1 MNSSS
6 EQANGFPTS
15 AVDRSMPSRQSLLLC
30 AALTILLSL
39 IFWDAIHEM
48 VYNYNKKDS
57 YYSHGYIVPF
67 ISLYFVWKQR
77 AELQRAARKPAALG
91 LWIIALSCLIVVLG
105 DFLEFLVIQQFALVF
120 AITGIV
126 LAIWGKEHARILWFP
141 LAFLLF
147 MIPMPGSITHALVL
161 HVKILAIDCTVWV
174 ARLFSLPMLRDG
186 SYIAFGNDRLLV
198 GEVCGGLR
206 SLIALLALGAVIGY
220 MSKASNWARIT
231 LFLVSAPVAIF
242 ANVARIFFLCIVGY
256 IWGSS
261 AATGKVHD
269 ISGIAIYAIAAIAL
283 SCVEFLFRAAG
294 GRQTAVETGS
304 SK

>member
-6 EQANGFPTS
+6 EQANGLS
-15 AVDRSMPSRQSLLLC
+15 ALAVEGPMPSRKTLLLFG
-30 AALTILLSL
+30 ALTILLML
-39 IFWDAIHEM
+39 IFWVALREM

-67 ISLYFVWKQR
+67 ISLYFAWKQR
-77 AELQRAARKPAALG
+77 VALMHTPRKPAALG
-91 LWIIALSCLIVVLG
+91 LWIIALSCLVVVIG
-105 DFLEFLVIQQFALVF
+105 DFLEFLIIQQL
-120 AITGIV
+120 AIVSVLTGIV
-126 LAIWGKEHARILWFP
+126 LAIWGKAHARILWFP

-220 MSKASNWARIT
+220 MSKASNWAR
-231 LFLVSAPVAIF
+231 LSVFLVSAPVAIF

-261 AATGKVHD
+261 AASGKVHD
-269 ISGIAIYAIAAIAL
+269 ISGIAIYAVAAIAL
-283 SCVEFLFRAAG
+283 SCIEILFRVAG
-294 GRQTAVETGS
+294 SRQTAGDPGGTQ
-304 SK
+304 

>member
-1 MNSSS
+1 
-6 EQANGFPTS
+6 
-15 AVDRSMPSRQSLLLC
+15 MPGRRTLLLC
-30 AALTILLSL
+30 GALTILLTL
-39 IFWDAIHEM
+39 IFWVALREM
-48 VYNYNKKDS
+48 VYNYSKKDS

-67 ISLYFVWKQR
+67 ISLYFAWKQR
-77 AELQRAARKPAALG
+77 VALLHAARKPTALG
-91 LWIIALSCLIVVLG
+91 LWIIALSCLIVVIG
-105 DFLEFLVIQQFALVF
+105 DFLEFLIIQQL
-120 AITGIV
+120 AIVSVLTGIV

-220 MSKASNWARIT
+220 MSKASNWARLAI
-231 LFLVSAPVAIF
+231 FLVSAPVAIF

-261 AATGKVHD
+261 AASGKVHD
-269 ISGIAIYAIAAIAL
+269 ISGIAIYAVAAIAL
-283 SCVEFLFRAAG
+283 SCIEFLFRVAG
-294 GRQTAVETGS
+294 SRQLADEPGGTR
-304 SK
+304 